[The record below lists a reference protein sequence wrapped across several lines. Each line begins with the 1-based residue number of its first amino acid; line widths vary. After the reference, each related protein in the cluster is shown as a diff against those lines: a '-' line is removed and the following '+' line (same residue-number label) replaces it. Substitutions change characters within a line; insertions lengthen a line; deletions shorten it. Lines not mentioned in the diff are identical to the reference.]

1 MQAVWAYHSRTMI
14 EPPTPSNR
22 QLLGVS
28 TVNMPH
34 LVLASGSPRRAQIL
48 AAAGLDADVCPTDT
62 PEHRLPDDSTPEI
75 WALRLASDKAARA
88 AQDTPDAVILGADT
102 IVVIDGE
109 VLGKPSG
116 HEEAEA
122 TLRRLRNQPHR
133 VITAV
138 ALDGRAGKWSGWS
151 STDVQ
156 IRDLSDTE
164 IAQYVSSGLPLD
176 KAGSYG
182 IQDQTF
188 NPADLI
194 KGCYLN
200 VVGLPLCLT
209 GQLFNLAGLALDLEC
224 GDCSSPM
231 NTVTAQS

>member
-1 MQAVWAYHSRTMI
+1 MI
-14 EPPTPSNR
+14 EPSTPSNR
-22 QLLGVS
+22 QLKGLS

-48 AAAGLDADVCPTDT
+48 AAAGLEADVRPTDI
-62 PEHRLPDDSTPEI
+62 PEHRLAGDITPEI

-88 AQDTPDAVILGADT
+88 AQDTADAVTLGADT

-116 HEEAEA
+116 YEEAEA
-122 TLRRLRNQPHR
+122 TLRRLRNRPHR

-138 ALDGRAGKWSGWS
+138 ALDTLAGKWSGWS
-151 STDVQ
+151 SSYVQ
-156 IRDLSDTE
+156 IRDLGDIE
-164 IAQYVSSGLPLD
+164 IAEYVSSGLPLD

-182 IQDQTF
+182 IQDQPF
-188 NPADLI
+188 NPADLT

-209 GQLFNLAGLALDLEC
+209 GQLFDLAGLTLELEC
-224 GDCSSPM
+224 GDCSNPM

>member
-1 MQAVWAYHSRTMI
+1 MI
-14 EPPTPSNR
+14 EPSTPSNC
-22 QLLGVS
+22 QLQGVPA
-28 TVNMPH
+28 VHMPQ

-48 AAAGLDADVCPTDT
+48 AAAGLEADVRPTDM
-62 PEHRLPDDSTPEI
+62 PEHRLPGDSTPEI
-75 WALRLASDKAARA
+75 WALRLASDKAGSAARN
-88 AQDTPDAVILGADT
+88 TPDAVTLGADT

-116 HEEAEA
+116 PEEAEA
-122 TLRRLRNQPHR
+122 TLRRFRNRPHR

-138 ALDGRAGKWSGWS
+138 ALDGQAGKWSGWS

-164 IAQYVSSGLPLD
+164 ISEYVSSGLPLD

-182 IQDQTF
+182 IQDQPF
-188 NPADLI
+188 SPADLI

-209 GQLFNLAGLALDLEC
+209 GELFDLAGLALNLEC
-224 GDCSSPM
+224 GDCSNPM
-231 NTVTAQS
+231 NNVTAQS

>member
-1 MQAVWAYHSRTMI
+1 MI
-14 EPPTPSNR
+14 EPSTPSNR
-22 QLLGVS
+22 QLKGLS

-48 AAAGLDADVCPTDT
+48 AAAGLEADVRPTDI
-62 PEHRLPDDSTPEI
+62 PEHRLAGDITPEI

-88 AQDTPDAVILGADT
+88 AQDTADAVTLGADT

-116 HEEAEA
+116 YEEAEA
-122 TLRRLRNQPHR
+122 TLRRLRNRPHR

-138 ALDGRAGKWSGWS
+138 ALDTLAGKWSGWS
-151 STDVQ
+151 SSHVQ
-156 IRDLSDTE
+156 IRDLGDIE
-164 IAQYVSSGLPLD
+164 IAEYVSSGLPLD

-182 IQDQTF
+182 IQDQPF
-188 NPADLI
+188 NPADLT

-209 GQLFNLAGLALDLEC
+209 GQLFDLAGLTLELEC
-224 GDCSSPM
+224 GDCSNPM

>member
-1 MQAVWAYHSRTMI
+1 MYGVWAYHLRTMI
-14 EPPTPSNR
+14 EPSMPSNR
-22 QLLGVS
+22 LLQGVS

-48 AAAGLDADVCPTDT
+48 ATTGLEVDVRPTDM
-62 PEHRLPDDSTPEI
+62 PEHRLPGDSTPEM
-75 WALRLASDKAARA
+75 WALRLASDKAGSAARN
-88 AQDTPDAVILGADT
+88 TPDAVTLGADT

-122 TLRRLRNQPHR
+122 TLRRLRNRSHR

-156 IRDLSDTE
+156 IRDLSDIE
-164 IAQYVSSGLPLD
+164 IAEYVSSRLPLD

-182 IQDQTF
+182 IQDQPF

-209 GQLFNLAGLALDLEC
+209 GELFVLAGLPLIFEC
-224 GDCSSPM
+224 DDCSNPI
-231 NTVTAQS
+231 NTVTVRS

>member
-1 MQAVWAYHSRTMI
+1 MI
-14 EPPTPSNR
+14 EPSTPSNR
-22 QLLGVS
+22 QLQGVS
-28 TVNMPH
+28 TENMPH

-48 AAAGLDADVCPTDT
+48 AAAGLVVDVRPTDM
-62 PEHRLPDDSTPEI
+62 PEHRLPGDSSPEL
-75 WALRLASDKAARA
+75 WALRLASDKAGSA
-88 AQDTPDAVILGADT
+88 ALKTPDAVTLGADT

-116 HEEAEA
+116 RDEAEA
-122 TLRRLRNQPHR
+122 TLRRLRNRPHT

-138 ALDGRAGKWSGWS
+138 ALDGQAGKWSGWS

-156 IRDLSDTE
+156 IRDLSDIE
-164 IAQYVSSGLPLD
+164 IVTYVSSGLPLD

-182 IQDQTF
+182 IQDQPF
-188 NPADLI
+188 HPADLI

-209 GQLFNLAGLALDLEC
+209 GELFDLAGLALNLEC
-224 GDCSSPM
+224 VDCSNPM
-231 NTVTAQS
+231 NTVGAQS

>member
-1 MQAVWAYHSRTMI
+1 MI
-14 EPPTPSNR
+14 EPSTPSNR
-22 QLLGVS
+22 HLKGVS
-28 TVNMPH
+28 TVNIPH

-48 AAAGLDADVCPTDT
+48 AAAGLEADVRPTDT
-62 PEHRLPDDSTPEI
+62 PEHRLAGDITPEI
-75 WALRLASDKAARA
+75 WALRLASDKVARA
-88 AQDTPDAVILGADT
+88 AQDTADAVTLGADT

-116 HEEAEA
+116 YEEAEA
-122 TLRRLRNQPHR
+122 TLRRLRNRPHR

-138 ALDGRAGKWSGWS
+138 ALHTLAGKWSGWS
-151 STDVQ
+151 SSYVQ
-156 IRDLSDTE
+156 IRDLGDIE
-164 IAQYVSSGLPLD
+164 IAEYVSSGLPLD

-182 IQDQTF
+182 IQDQPF

-209 GQLFNLAGLALDLEC
+209 GQLFDLAGLTLELEC
-224 GDCSSPM
+224 GDCSNPM
-231 NTVTAQS
+231 NTVTVQS